1 MEGPTKSAEDYLACI
16 LELLE
21 QKGYAR
27 IADVARHRSVA
38 EASASTM
45 IKRLAT
51 QGYLNRENYRGFT
64 LTDTGRTIAIEVH
77 SRRKILTR
85 FLRSLGLPQNV
96 ITHDVDGLEHCVSR
110 ETVERLSAASTALTL
125 AGGVNTE
132 SFWSVNAVVSFPV
145 GIPKWDKVELSGT
158 PASHVRHLS

>member
-1 MEGPTKSAEDYLACI
+1 LEGPTKSAEDYLACI
-16 LELLE
+16 WELLE

-96 ITHDVDGLEHCVSR
+96 ITHDVDGPWNIASA
-110 ETVERLSAASTALTL
+110 ERPW
-125 AGGVNTE
+125 N
-132 SFWSVNAVVSFPV
+132 
-145 GIPKWDKVELSGT
+145 D
-158 PASHVRHLS
+158 

>member
-1 MEGPTKSAEDYLACI
+1 LEGPTKSAEDYLACI

-51 QGYLNRENYRGFT
+51 QGYLNHENYRGFT

-96 ITHDVDGLEHCVSR
+96 ITHDVDGLGTLR
-110 ETVERLSAASTALTL
+110 QPRDRGTIERRQHGA
-125 AGGVNTE
+125 
-132 SFWSVNAVVSFPV
+132 
-145 GIPKWDKVELSGT
+145 DLSGWSKHRIRSR
-158 PASHVRHLS
+158 AFSHCFHVTSFIVE